1 MANEY
6 YVWLTDYNNT
16 NDVSVKTANGQVKVE
31 SPSKIIKIGPA
42 YTELLESKDEF
53 KQQAAISGI
62 INEYSLNTI
71 DATKTFWSISP
82 FATQQAMVDSL
93 ERDNLAKFGSI
104 QVDATVN

>member
-1 MANEY
+1 MASEY
-6 YVWLTDYNNT
+6 YVWLTDYNN
-16 NDVSVKTANGQVKVE
+16 NDDVTVKTATGSVTVE

-62 INEYSLNTI
+62 INQYNLDTI

-82 FATQQAMVDSL
+82 FATQQAMIDQIAQDKDVK
-93 ERDNLAKFGSI
+93 RGTM